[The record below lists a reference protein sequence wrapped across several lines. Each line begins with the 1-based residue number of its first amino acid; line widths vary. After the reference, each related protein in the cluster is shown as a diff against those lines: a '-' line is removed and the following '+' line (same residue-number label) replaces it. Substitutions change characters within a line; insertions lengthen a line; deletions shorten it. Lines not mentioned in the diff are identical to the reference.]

1 MPQHLVKLHKMQH
14 GHASHGLARK
24 EAGGRGDG
32 EWSWLKAGGGSWAE
46 VNMSC
51 TLGDVQA
58 QCGRRGRLTCWEGQ
72 ESDGEGDSDQ

>member
-1 MPQHLVKLHKMQH
+1 
-14 GHASHGLARK
+14 
-24 EAGGRGDG
+24 
-32 EWSWLKAGGGSWAE
+32 
-46 VNMSC
+46 MSC